1 MKLHEHDKY
10 NGSLRARKSFFFF
23 DNRVIALG
31 SNIRSALP
39 ENEVH
44 TTLFQVYQPA
54 EKQTLL
60 LNGKKVKAFPYNKT
74 ITKKLTEISDGLNNH
89 FFVRNAELQLKR
101 SVQHSF
107 HEETDVPTQ
116 NPFSLAYIN
125 HGKMAADDRYEYMV
139 LIQPDANTLKAMRKS
154 VANGSKSPYQVLQQ
168 DSMAHIVHD
177 RASNTTAYVFFE
189 AGAYQDDSRSVEVN
203 IPALIMTETLADN
216 QLRLSVAD
224 PDLRFYE
231 GPADEQ
237 YDENGKRI
245 ERSVYSRS
253 WINNPSIPSQI
264 LLTLSG
270 NWQLTEQSDY
280 IRIKS
285 ISAGKTTFEVM
296 CQHGMTREVRLKSF

>member
-31 SNIRSALP
+31 SNIRSDLP

-54 EKQTLL
+54 EIKPLL
-60 LNGKKVKAFPYNKT
+60 LNGKKINTFPVQKS
-74 ITKKLTEISDGLNNH
+74 ISKKLTEISDGLNNH
-89 FFVRNAELQLKR
+89 FFVRNAEVKLSR

-107 HEETDVPTQ
+107 HEETDAPTQ
-116 NPFSLAYIN
+116 NPFSLACIN
-125 HGKMAADDRYEYMV
+125 HGKMAATDRYEYMV
-139 LIQPDANTLKAMRKS
+139 LIQPDVKSLKSMRKAVTS
-154 VANGSKSPYQVLQQ
+154 QNKFPYQVLQQ

-177 RASNTTAYVFFE
+177 RATNTTAYVFFE
-189 AGAYQDDSRSVEVN
+189 AGCYQDDSRSVEVN
-203 IPALIMTETLADN
+203 IPALVMTETLAGN
-216 QLRLSVAD
+216 QLLLSVAD

-245 ERSVYSRS
+245 ERSVYSRD
-253 WINNPSIPSQI
+253 WINNLSKDSVIK
-264 LLTLSG
+264 LTLNG
-270 NWQLTEQSDY
+270 NWQLAEQSEY
-280 IRIKS
+280 IRI
-285 ISAGKTTFEVM
+285 ISTSAEETTFEVM
-296 CQHGMTREVRLKSF
+296 CQHGLTREVMLIQ